1 MLICTDHTTLSAC
14 KRHKI
19 LPNQMHARTIRWQKE
34 LDEVLQLSGSWDEAN
49 YRKEPEL
56 TWRRKEAHFLKSTH
70 VILYTMQLK
79 DGGSLAVVSGCPNRA
94 NGHTGVK
101 GKAAQAALLQQCWE
115 DICSRFKRYLLWNS
129 YLMGHFSYLC
139 EQLWPEV
146 WEQIW
151 ACLFY
156 DTTLMIN
163 TSQSP

>member
-1 MLICTDHTTLSAC
+1 MLYRVPLNPAQHRGAITDPWETSDLTVYRRRKRARTRLPEKLLSATPTRGENATQGERASKTC
-14 KRHKI
+14 AGR
-19 LPNQMHARTIRWQKE
+19 
-34 LDEVLQLSGSWDEAN
+34 S
-49 YRKEPEL
+49 
-56 TWRRKEAHFLKSTH
+56 
-70 VILYTMQLK
+70 
-79 DGGSLAVVSGCPNRA
+79 GGSLAVVSGCPNRA

-115 DICSRFKRYLLWNS
+115 DICSRFKRYLLWNF

-156 DTTLMIN
+156 ETTLMIK